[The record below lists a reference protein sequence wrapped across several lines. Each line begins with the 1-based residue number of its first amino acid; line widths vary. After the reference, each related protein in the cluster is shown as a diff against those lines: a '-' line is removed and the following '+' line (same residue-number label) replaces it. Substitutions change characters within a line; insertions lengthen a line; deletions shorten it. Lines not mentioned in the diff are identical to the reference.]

1 MKQSQIA
8 KWFSLIVLFFTFIT
22 TSTAQEAIK
31 EENIIQRGINLYKA
45 GRYEE
50 AIDMFSEVLKRST
63 IKQENID
70 ASIYLGL
77 TYFSLQ
83 RQEEGRKSIEA
94 AIQLK
99 PDLTLEEKDI
109 ITLEFT
115 KFFTECKN
123 NIVGIG
129 FIESIPSGALV
140 YLDKQKVGITPLK
153 LELLS
158 QKYYLRVVKPW
169 YDPIEDELEIEKS
182 IVTPVK
188 LDMTK
193 GKNWKTF
200 LRSSVIM
207 AAVTFIFGFL

>member
-1 MKQSQIA
+1 
-8 KWFSLIVLFFTFIT
+8 
-22 TSTAQEAIK
+22 
-31 EENIIQRGINLYKA
+31 
-45 GRYEE
+45 
-50 AIDMFSEVLKRST
+50 
-63 IKQENID
+63 
-70 ASIYLGL
+70 
-77 TYFSLQ
+77 
-83 RQEEGRKSIEA
+83 
-94 AIQLK
+94 
-99 PDLTLEEKDI
+99 
-109 ITLEFT
+109 
-115 KFFTECKN
+115 
-123 NIVGIG
+123 
-129 FIESIPSGALV
+129 
-140 YLDKQKVGITPLK
+140 VGITPLK